1 MAPSPVSPRLLLASG
16 LLAGVLAAPSPAAQ
30 GGALVPPCNEPVVV
44 KADSEEADA
53 PTKTVVLTNVTIT
66 QCALRLQA
74 DRARG
79 TAPMG
84 FTNSQWT
91 FVGHVRMEAEH
102 RGSLESDEAV
112 VDFRD
117 NRIAH
122 ATATGKPAQF
132 EQYNETQQIAHGH
145 ADQIVYDV
153 EEGTL
158 RLRDNAYLSNGANE
172 ISSGIVV
179 YNIRAQSV
187 QAAKSPGSDQGV
199 HLVIMPDGASPPA
212 PAAHPGTKPPAK
224 SPP

>member
-1 MAPSPVSPRLLLASG
+1 MLPLPVSPRLPLACG
-16 LLAGVLAAPSPAAQ
+16 LLAWVLAAPLPAVQ
-30 GGALVPPCNEPVVV
+30 GGGIVPPCNEPVVV

-53 PTKTVVLTNVTIT
+53 PTKTVVLTKVTIT

-84 FTNSQWT
+84 FTNSQWI
-91 FVGHVRMEAEH
+91 FVGHVHMEAEH

-132 EQYNETQQIAHGH
+132 EQYNETQQVAHGH
-145 ADQIVYDV
+145 ADEIVYDV
-153 EEGTL
+153 TEGTL

-187 QAAKSPGSDQGV
+187 QAAKSPGSEQGV
-199 HLVIMPDGASPPA
+199 HLIITPDSS
-212 PAAHPGTKPPAK
+212 PGTATGRPPEARPQT
-224 SPP
+224 PPP

>member
-1 MAPSPVSPRLLLASG
+1 MAPSPVSPRLLLAGG
-16 LLAGVLAAPSPAAQ
+16 LLACVLAAPAPAAQ
-30 GGALVPPCNEPVVV
+30 GGAIVPPCNEPVVV

-132 EQYNETQQIAHGH
+132 EQYNETQQVAHGH

-187 QAAKSPGSDQGV
+187 QAAKSPGSEQGV
-199 HLVIMPDGASPPA
+199 HLVITPDNAPGA
-212 PAAHPGTKPPAK
+212 PAGRPPDAR
-224 SPP
+224 PQTPLP